1 MTFERRIMNRV
12 FLLIPAINEKDAGQ
26 DIAYLKLLGDIE
38 VDDVVAILIKIIK
51 SLEYVEEEDIELVY
65 DKDHLGQLFR
75 HAKKM
80 KRVDEDRGEMP
91 HIEQLLSFFND
102 AVSIQD
108 LKIGNNPV
116 YVNGLLVE
124 NGLVNAYIEN
134 DSLYQVLLN
143 KEALNNQNHPIET
156 ETLQGKHQNVIPL
169 VCDAVAVY
177 LWLVENRY
185 PERVLDKN
193 YKKHTGNEK
202 HGKNGVII
210 SAVTYTEEQLNF
222 FLKRAVTAIRGSR
235 ELYFKDKENDK
246 IIIFFDENLETP
258 SYHAF
263 EILADDMQEIT
274 KIYKRGGRSL
284 MERIMATAEIK

>member
-1 MTFERRIMNRV
+1 MNRV

>member
-1 MTFERRIMNRV
+1 MNRV

-246 IIIFFDENLETP
+246 IIIFFDENLESP